1 MSDQYV
7 TQQEFQSY
15 INMST
20 KNMND
25 RFQQISEKNIQIERM
40 LQDVSSQV
48 NITNK
53 NLQTLQR
60 DLASRSDLIGSTTDN
75 VRPGQMIAGGLGS
88 QWTVSNP
95 AAIAEYNASK
105 AAVDPSLYDCRRK
118 ILVDEYGRK
127 VDQQTLPIWTCP
139 GDDPEIAIN
148 REDAISRLAYNELQP
163 YVRGIPP
170 GLLL

>member
-7 TQQEFQSY
+7 TQQEFQDY
-15 INMST
+15 VNMST
-20 KNMND
+20 KKIDDSFLKMT
-25 RFQQISEKNIQIERM
+25 SKNLEFERM
-40 LQDVSSQV
+40 IKDVSSQ
-48 NITNK
+48 IDSTNQ
-53 NLQTLQR
+53 NLQTIQQQLTNGG
-60 DLASRSDLIGSTTDN
+60 LIGSTYDQN
-75 VRPGQMIAGGLGS
+75 VRPGQMLNGGLGS

-105 AAVDPSLYDCRRK
+105 AAVDPNFYDCRRK

-139 GDDPEIAIN
+139 GDNPDIAID
-148 REDAISRLAYNELQP
+148 REDAINRLAYNELQP